1 MNFKSVSMLSA
12 TLLLAACQTS
22 ATTGS
27 SDNRTTASWAF
38 LEGGDIRFSE
48 NNGVC
53 PMLIGA
59 FTRTDMSTLPSFQED
74 GSMRI
79 DGICTYR
86 AADAGAHITTYFYE
100 TNGSDQQ
107 VELLNVVRAISGSQ
121 PVTPLE
127 AESDACSAMV
137 NEATGAQTTDELN
150 CVVMSAPEV
159 RAMTYAVLTSDGS
172 YFTKLRATTRP
183 ATPHA
188 TTVTEDAIAAF
199 YAAQL

>member
-1 MNFKSVSMLSA
+1 MNFKAVSMLSA
-12 TLLLAACQTS
+12 ALLIAACQTS
-22 ATTGS
+22 ATNGS
-27 SDNRTTASWAF
+27 PDNRTTARWAF

-48 NNGVC
+48 NNGIC
-53 PMLIGA
+53 PITIGA
-59 FTRTDMSTLPSFQED
+59 FTRTDLSTLPSFQED

-86 AADAGAHITTYFYE
+86 AADAGAHITTYFYQ
-100 TNGSDQQ
+100 TNGTDQQ

-127 AESDACSAMV
+127 TESDACSAMV
-137 NEATGAQTTDELN
+137 NEATGAQNNDELN
-150 CVVMSAPEV
+150 CIVMSAPEV
-159 RAMTYAVLTSDGS
+159 RAITYAVLTSDGS

-188 TTVTEDAIAAF
+188 TSLTEDAIAAF
-199 YAAQL
+199 YAAQP